1 MKPLMQQDI
10 DRYKN
15 DIKQNHI
22 QGVVRTYSDLLS
34 KGYNYAGWA
43 KGVAEAEGMTWSSLP
58 KGETTGRAAV
68 MFMKDSSGQTF
79 SEQGLNQIRE
89 GMAVGYLTF
98 LESQLGK
105 PPRDVSFKE
114 MRDFHKQVF
123 EKNGLSIN
131 NWTLE
136 TPMKLIGKYE
146 GERRQEE
153 IWQKLR
159 DTRGIGIKWLRE
171 PAALSESATL
181 YGMVEDYA
189 EGYLYFNKKG
199 ERINNTVARSAE
211 EENDGIP
218 VLMGDTL
225 QVRRVSDVDR
235 MEAVKWMRNVSRF
248 KPLLFSEAEQ
258 SQEIQYAA
266 AAKQDDFLSATNNL
280 LARLKSGDQTALS
293 DFMGRDDV
301 RQMQRESAMTA
312 QAFLSRNPGYGEE
325 MLPNRFQRLEMEDM
339 SDRFRNLY
347 KDSREQ
353 LAGYYQEQGIR
364 YREETLDNTAAAL
377 AAAGCRS
384 RMKCVSM
391 ISVADGQVNIGDES
405 FPDFRTASVNARNAS
420 LTGMQESMESAQRT
434 EREFEEQARQR
445 EMERMA
451 QSHSRGMSIG

>member
-1 MKPLMQQDI
+1 MRPLTQQDI
-10 DRYKN
+10 NRYKN
-15 DIKQNHI
+15 DIRQHGV
-22 QGVVRTYSDLLS
+22 QGVIRTYSDLLS

-79 SEQGLNQIRE
+79 SEQKLNQIRV
-89 GMAVGYLTF
+89 GMAEGYLNF
-98 LESQLGK
+98 LQSNIGK
-105 PPRDVSFKE
+105 PPRDVRFDE
-114 MRDFHKQVF
+114 MRDFHRDVF
-123 EKNGLSIN
+123 RENGLSIN

-136 TPMKLIGKYE
+136 TPMKLIGRYE
-146 GERRQEE
+146 GKQKQEE
-153 IWQKLR
+153 IWQKLLA
-159 DTRGIGIKWLRE
+159 TRGSGLG
-171 PAALSESATL
+171 ALTESATL
-181 YGMVEDYA
+181 YQAVEDYA
-189 EGYLYFNKKG
+189 QGHIYFDKKG
-199 ERINNTVARSAE
+199 ERIENTKVE
-211 EENDGIP
+211 DNDGTP
-218 VLMGDTL
+218 VMTVN
-225 QVRRVSDVDR
+225 VRRISEADR
-235 MEAVKWMRNVSRF
+235 MEAAKWIRNVSRF

-258 SQEIQYAA
+258 AQEMQYAA
-266 AAKQDDFLSATNNL
+266 AAKQDDFLSATNDL
-280 LARLKSGDQTALS
+280 IARLKSGDQAALS

-301 RQMQRESAMTA
+301 RQMQRESAITA
-312 QAFLSRNPGYGEE
+312 QAFLSRNPGFGEE
-325 MLPNRFQRLEMEDM
+325 MLPNRFQRLGMEDM
-339 SDRFRNLY
+339 SERFRNLY

-364 YREETLDNTAAAL
+364 YREEALDNTAAAL

-451 QSHSRGMSIG
+451 QNHSRGMSIG

>member
-1 MKPLMQQDI
+1 MKPLTQQDI
-10 DRYKN
+10 NRYRQ

-22 QGVVRTYSDLLS
+22 QGVVRTYADLLS

-43 KGVAEAEGMTWSSLP
+43 KGVAEAEGMTWSSLS

-68 MFMKDSSGQTF
+68 MYMKDSSGQIF
-79 SEQGLNQIRE
+79 SEQRLNRIRE
-89 GMAVGYLTF
+89 GMAEGYLDF
-98 LESQLGK
+98 LQSNIGK
-105 PPRDVSFKE
+105 SPRDVHFDE
-114 MRDFHKQVF
+114 MRDFHKKVF

-153 IWQKLR
+153 IWQKLLA
-159 DTRGIGIKWLRE
+159 TRGSGIG
-171 PAALSESATL
+171 ALTESAVL
-181 YGMVEDYA
+181 YQAVEDYA
-189 EGYLYFNKKG
+189 EGYIYFNKKG
-199 ERINNTVARSAE
+199 ERISNVVARSAE

-225 QVRRVSDVDR
+225 QVRRVSDADR
-235 MEAVKWMRNVSRF
+235 MEAVKWMSNVSRF

-258 SQEIQYAA
+258 AQEMQYAA

-280 LARLKSGDQTALS
+280 LARLKSGDQAALS

-339 SDRFRNLY
+339 SERFRNLY

-364 YREETLDNTAAAL
+364 YREEALDNTAAAL

>member
-1 MKPLMQQDI
+1 MRPLTQQDI

-79 SEQGLNQIRE
+79 SEQKLNRIRE
-89 GMAVGYLTF
+89 GMAEGYLDF

-105 PPRDVSFKE
+105 PPRDVRFDE

-153 IWQKLR
+153 IWQKLLA
-159 DTRGIGIKWLRE
+159 TRGSGIG
-171 PAALSESATL
+171 ALTESATL
-181 YGMVEDYA
+181 YQVVKDYA
-189 EGYLYFNKKG
+189 QGHIYFDKKG
-199 ERINNTVARSAE
+199 ERIANMQVE
-211 EENDGIP
+211 DNDGTP
-218 VLMGDTL
+218 VMTVKVL
-225 QVRRVSDVDR
+225 RISEADR
-235 MEAVKWMRNVSRF
+235 MEAAKWMSNVSRF

-258 SQEIQYAA
+258 AQEMQYAA
-266 AAKQDDFLSATNNL
+266 AAKQDDFLSATNDL
-280 LARLKSGDQTALS
+280 IARLKSGDQAALS

-301 RQMQRESAMTA
+301 RQMQRESAITA

-325 MLPNRFQRLEMEDM
+325 MLPNRFQRLGMEDM

-364 YREETLDNTAAAL
+364 YREEALDNT

>member
-1 MKPLMQQDI
+1 MKPLTQQDI
-10 DRYKN
+10 NRYRQ

-22 QGVVRTYSDLLS
+22 QGVVRTYADLLS

-68 MFMKDSSGQTF
+68 MYMKDSSGQIF
-79 SEQGLNQIRE
+79 SEQRLNRIRE
-89 GMAVGYLTF
+89 GMAEGYLDF
-98 LESQLGK
+98 LQSNIGK
-105 PPRDVSFKE
+105 SPRDVHFDE
-114 MRDFHKQVF
+114 MRDFHKKVF

-153 IWQKLR
+153 IWQKLLA
-159 DTRGIGIKWLRE
+159 TRGSGIGSLT
-171 PAALSESATL
+171 ESAVL
-181 YGMVEDYA
+181 YQAVEDYA
-189 EGYLYFNKKG
+189 QGHIYFNKRG
-199 ERINNTVARSAE
+199 ERIGNTVARSAE
-211 EENDGIP
+211 EDNDGIP
-218 VLMGDTL
+218 VIMGDTL
-225 QVRRVSDVDR
+225 QVRRVSEADR
-235 MEAVKWMRNVSRF
+235 MEAAKWIRNVSRF

-258 SQEIQYAA
+258 AQEMQYAA
-266 AAKQDDFLSATNNL
+266 AAKQDDFLSATNDL
-280 LARLKSGDQTALS
+280 IARLKSGDQTALS

-364 YREETLDNTAAAL
+364 YREEALDNTAAAL

>member
-1 MKPLMQQDI
+1 MKPLTKQDI
-10 DRYKN
+10 NRYRN
-15 DIKQNHI
+15 DIEQNHV
-22 QGVVRTYSDLLS
+22 QGVVRTYADLLS

-43 KGVAEAEGMTWSSLP
+43 KGVAEAEGMTWGSLP

-79 SEQGLNQIRE
+79 TEQKLNRIRE
-89 GMAVGYLTF
+89 GMAVGYLDF
-98 LESQLGK
+98 LESRLGES
-105 PPRDVSFKE
+105 PRDVNFKE
-114 MRDFHKQVF
+114 MRRFHEKVF
-123 EKNGLSIN
+123 VDNGLSIN

-153 IWQKLR
+153 IWQKLLA
-159 DTRGIGIKWLRE
+159 TRGSGLG
-171 PAALSESATL
+171 ALTESATL
-181 YGMVEDYA
+181 YQAVEDYA
-189 EGYLYFNKKG
+189 QGHIYFDKKG
-199 ERINNTVARSAE
+199 ERIENTKVE
-211 EENDGIP
+211 DNDGTP
-218 VLMGDTL
+218 VMTVN
-225 QVRRVSDVDR
+225 VRRISEADR
-235 MEAVKWMRNVSRF
+235 MEAAKWIRNVSRF

-258 SQEIQYAA
+258 AQEMQYAA
-266 AAKQDDFLSATNNL
+266 AAKQDDFLSATNDL
-280 LARLKSGDQTALS
+280 ITRLKSGDQTALS

-301 RQMQRESAMTA
+301 RQIQRESAMTA

-364 YREETLDNTAAAL
+364 YREEALDNTAAAL

>member
-1 MKPLMQQDI
+1 MRPLTQQDI

-68 MFMKDSSGQTF
+68 MFMKDSWGQTF
-79 SEQGLNQIRE
+79 SEQKLNRIRV
-89 GMAVGYLTF
+89 GMAEGYLNF
-98 LESQLGK
+98 LESRLGE
-105 PPRDVSFKE
+105 PPRDVNFKE
-114 MRDFHKQVF
+114 MRRFHEKVF
-123 EKNGLSIN
+123 EKNGLSID

-153 IWQKLR
+153 IWQKLLA
-159 DTRGIGIKWLRE
+159 TRGSGIGALTE
-171 PAALSESATL
+171 SAALYQA
-181 YGMVEDYA
+181 VEDYA
-189 EGYLYFNKKG
+189 QGHIYFDKKG
-199 ERINNTVARSAE
+199 GRIENTKVE
-211 EENDGIP
+211 DNDGTP
-218 VLMGDTL
+218 VMTVN
-225 QVRRVSDVDR
+225 VRRISEADR
-235 MEAVKWMRNVSRF
+235 MEATKWIRNVSRF

-258 SQEIQYAA
+258 AQEMQYTA
-266 AAKQDDFLSATNNL
+266 AAKQDDFLSATNDL
-280 LARLKSGDQTALS
+280 IARLKSGDQTALS

-301 RQMQRESAMTA
+301 RQIQRESAMTA

>member
-1 MKPLMQQDI
+1 MKPLTKQDI
-10 DRYKN
+10 NRYRN
-15 DIKQNHI
+15 DIEQNHV
-22 QGVVRTYSDLLS
+22 QGVVRTYADLLS

-43 KGVAEAEGMTWSSLP
+43 KGVAEAEGMTWGSLP

-79 SEQGLNQIRE
+79 TEQKLNRIRE
-89 GMAVGYLTF
+89 GMAVGYLDF
-98 LESQLGK
+98 LESRLGES
-105 PPRDVSFKE
+105 PRDVNFKE
-114 MRDFHKQVF
+114 MRRFHEKVF
-123 EKNGLSIN
+123 VDNGLSIN

-153 IWQKLR
+153 IWQKLLA
-159 DTRGIGIKWLRE
+159 TRGSGLG
-171 PAALSESATL
+171 ALTESATL
-181 YGMVEDYA
+181 YQAVEDYA
-189 EGYLYFNKKG
+189 QGHIYFDKKG
-199 ERINNTVARSAE
+199 ERIENTKVE
-211 EENDGIP
+211 DNDGTP
-218 VLMGDTL
+218 VMTVN
-225 QVRRVSDVDR
+225 VRRISEADR
-235 MEAVKWMRNVSRF
+235 MEAAKWIRNVSRF

-258 SQEIQYAA
+258 APEMQYAA
-266 AAKQDDFLSATNNL
+266 AAKQDDFLSATNDL
-280 LARLKSGDQTALS
+280 IARLKSGDQTALS

-301 RQMQRESAMTA
+301 RQIQRESAMTA
-312 QAFLSRNPGYGEE
+312 QAFLSRNPGFGEE
-325 MLPNRFQRLEMEDM
+325 MLPNRFQRLGMEDM
-339 SDRFRNLY
+339 SERFRNLY

-364 YREETLDNTAAAL
+364 YREEALDNTAAAL

>member
-1 MKPLMQQDI
+1 MRPLTQQDI

-43 KGVAEAEGMTWSSLP
+43 KGVAEAEGMTWGGLP

-79 SEQGLNQIRE
+79 SEQKLNRIRV
-89 GMAVGYLTF
+89 GMAEGYLNF
-98 LESQLGK
+98 LESRLGE
-105 PPRDVSFKE
+105 PPRDVNFKE
-114 MRDFHKQVF
+114 MRRFHEKVF
-123 EKNGLSIN
+123 EKNGLSID

-153 IWQKLR
+153 IWQKLLA
-159 DTRGIGIKWLRE
+159 TRGSGIG
-171 PAALSESATL
+171 ALTESATL
-181 YGMVEDYA
+181 YQAVEDYA
-189 EGYLYFNKKG
+189 QGHIYFDKKG
-199 ERINNTVARSAE
+199 GRIENTKVE
-211 EENDGIP
+211 DNDGTP
-218 VLMGDTL
+218 VMTVN
-225 QVRRVSDVDR
+225 VRRISEADR
-235 MEAVKWMRNVSRF
+235 MEATKWIRNVSRF

-258 SQEIQYAA
+258 AQEMQYTA
-266 AAKQDDFLSATNNL
+266 AAKQDDFLSATNDL
-280 LARLKSGDQTALS
+280 IARLKSGDQTALS

-301 RQMQRESAMTA
+301 RQIQRESAMTA

-364 YREETLDNTAAAL
+364 YREEALDNTAAAL

-434 EREFEEQARQR
+434 W
-445 EMERMA
+445 
-451 QSHSRGMSIG
+451 

>member
-1 MKPLMQQDI
+1 MKPLTKQDI
-10 DRYKN
+10 NRYRN
-15 DIKQNHI
+15 DIEQNHV
-22 QGVVRTYSDLLS
+22 QGVVRTYADLLS

-43 KGVAEAEGMTWSSLP
+43 KGVAEAEGMTWGSLP

-79 SEQGLNQIRE
+79 TEQKLNRIRE
-89 GMAVGYLTF
+89 GMAVGYLDF
-98 LESQLGK
+98 LESRLGES
-105 PPRDVSFKE
+105 PRDVNFKE
-114 MRDFHKQVF
+114 MRRFHEKVF
-123 EKNGLSIN
+123 VDNGLSIN

-153 IWQKLR
+153 IWQKLLA
-159 DTRGIGIKWLRE
+159 TRGSGIG
-171 PAALSESATL
+171 ALTESAVL
-181 YGMVEDYA
+181 YQAVEDYA
-189 EGYLYFNKKG
+189 QGHIYFNKRG
-199 ERINNTVARSAE
+199 ERIGNTVTRSAE
-211 EENDGIP
+211 EDNDGIP
-218 VLMGDTL
+218 VIMGDTL
-225 QVRRVSDVDR
+225 QVRRVSEADR
-235 MEAVKWMRNVSRF
+235 MEAAKWIRNVSRF
-248 KPLLFSEAEQ
+248 KPLLFSEAKQ
-258 SQEIQYAA
+258 AQEMQYAA
-266 AAKQDDFLSATNNL
+266 TKKQDDFLSATNDL
-280 LARLKSGDQTALS
+280 ITRLKSGDQAALS

-301 RQMQRESAMTA
+301 RQMQRESAITA
-312 QAFLSRNPGYGEE
+312 QAFLSRNPGFGEE
-325 MLPNRFQRLEMEDM
+325 MLPNRFQRLGMEDM

-364 YREETLDNTAAAL
+364 YREEALDNTAAAL

>member
-1 MKPLMQQDI
+1 MRPLTQQDI

-43 KGVAEAEGMTWSSLP
+43 KGVAEAEGMTWGSLP

-79 SEQGLNQIRE
+79 SEQKLNRIRV
-89 GMAVGYLTF
+89 GMAEGYLNF
-98 LESQLGK
+98 LESRLGE
-105 PPRDVSFKE
+105 PPRDVNFKE
-114 MRDFHKQVF
+114 MRRFHEKVF
-123 EKNGLSIN
+123 EKNGLSID

-153 IWQKLR
+153 IWQKLLA
-159 DTRGIGIKWLRE
+159 TRGSGIG
-171 PAALSESATL
+171 ALTESATL
-181 YGMVEDYA
+181 YQVVKDYAQGHIYFDKKGGRIENTKVED
-189 EGYLYFNKKG
+189 
-199 ERINNTVARSAE
+199 
-211 EENDGIP
+211 NDGTP
-218 VLMGDTL
+218 VMTVKAL
-225 QVRRVSDVDR
+225 RISEADR
-235 MEAVKWMRNVSRF
+235 MEAAKWMSNVSRF

-258 SQEIQYAA
+258 AQEMQYAA
-266 AAKQDDFLSATNNL
+266 AAKQDDFLSATNDL
-280 LARLKSGDQTALS
+280 IARLKSGDQAALS

-325 MLPNRFQRLEMEDM
+325 MLPNRFQRLGMEDM

-364 YREETLDNTAAAL
+364 YREEALDNTAAAL

>member
-1 MKPLMQQDI
+1 MRPLTQQDI
-10 DRYKN
+10 NRYKN
-15 DIKQNHI
+15 DIRQHGV
-22 QGVVRTYSDLLS
+22 QGVIRTYSDLLS

-79 SEQGLNQIRE
+79 SEQKLNQIRV
-89 GMAVGYLTF
+89 GMAEGYLNF
-98 LESQLGK
+98 LQSNIGK
-105 PPRDVSFKE
+105 PPRDVRFDE
-114 MRDFHKQVF
+114 MRDFHRDVF
-123 EKNGLSIN
+123 RENGLSIN

-136 TPMKLIGKYE
+136 TPMKLIGRYE
-146 GERRQEE
+146 GKQKQEE
-153 IWQKLR
+153 IWQKLLA
-159 DTRGIGIKWLRE
+159 TRGSGLG
-171 PAALSESATL
+171 ALTESATL
-181 YGMVEDYA
+181 YQAVEDYA
-189 EGYLYFNKKG
+189 QGHIYFDKKG
-199 ERINNTVARSAE
+199 ERIENTKVE
-211 EENDGIP
+211 DNDGTP
-218 VLMGDTL
+218 VMTVN
-225 QVRRVSDVDR
+225 VRRISEADR
-235 MEAVKWMRNVSRF
+235 MEAAKWIRNVSRF

-258 SQEIQYAA
+258 AQEMQYAA
-266 AAKQDDFLSATNNL
+266 AAKQDDFLSATNDL
-280 LARLKSGDQTALS
+280 IARLKSGDQAALS

-301 RQMQRESAMTA
+301 RQMQRESAITA
-312 QAFLSRNPGYGEE
+312 QAFLSRNPGFGEE
-325 MLPNRFQRLEMEDM
+325 MLPNRFQRLGMEDM
-339 SDRFRNLY
+339 SERFRNLY

-364 YREETLDNTAAAL
+364 YREEALDNTAAAL
-377 AAAGCRS
+377 AAAGCHS

-451 QSHSRGMSIG
+451 QNHSRGMSIG

>member
-22 QGVVRTYSDLLS
+22 QGVIRTYADLLS

-43 KGVAEAEGMTWSSLP
+43 KGVAEAEGMTWGSLP

-79 SEQGLNQIRE
+79 TEQKLNRIRE
-89 GMAVGYLTF
+89 GMAVGYLDF

-105 PPRDVSFKE
+105 PPRDVRFDE
-114 MRDFHKQVF
+114 MRNFHKQVF
-123 EKNGLSIN
+123 ESNGLSIN

-136 TPMKLIGKYE
+136 TPMKLIGRYE

-153 IWQKLR
+153 IWQKLLA
-159 DTRGIGIKWLRE
+159 TRGSGIG
-171 PAALSESATL
+171 ALTESATL
-181 YGMVEDYA
+181 YQVVKDYA
-189 EGYLYFNKKG
+189 QGHIYFDKKG
-199 ERINNTVARSAE
+199 ERIANMQVE
-211 EENDGIP
+211 DNDGTP
-218 VLMGDTL
+218 VMTVN
-225 QVRRVSDVDR
+225 VRRISEADR
-235 MEAVKWMRNVSRF
+235 MEAAKWIRNVSRF

-258 SQEIQYAA
+258 AQEMQYTA
-266 AAKQDDFLSATNNL
+266 AAKQDDFLSATNDL
-280 LARLKSGDQTALS
+280 IARLKSGDQTALS

-301 RQMQRESAMTA
+301 RQIQRESAMTA

-339 SDRFRNLY
+339 SDHFRNLY
-347 KDSREQ
+347 KESREQ

>member
-1 MKPLMQQDI
+1 MRPLTQQDI

-79 SEQGLNQIRE
+79 SEQKLNRIRE
-89 GMAVGYLTF
+89 GMAEGYLDF

-105 PPRDVSFKE
+105 PPRDVRFDE

-153 IWQKLR
+153 IWQKLLA
-159 DTRGIGIKWLRE
+159 TRGSGIG
-171 PAALSESATL
+171 ALTESATL
-181 YGMVEDYA
+181 YQVVKDYA
-189 EGYLYFNKKG
+189 QGHIYFDKKG
-199 ERINNTVARSAE
+199 ERIANMQVE
-211 EENDGIP
+211 DNDGTP
-218 VLMGDTL
+218 VMTVKVL
-225 QVRRVSDVDR
+225 RISEADR
-235 MEAVKWMRNVSRF
+235 MEAAKWMSNVSRF

-258 SQEIQYAA
+258 AQEMQYAA
-266 AAKQDDFLSATNNL
+266 AAKQDDFLSATNDL
-280 LARLKSGDQTALS
+280 IARLKSGDQAALS

-301 RQMQRESAMTA
+301 RQMQRESAITA

-364 YREETLDNTAAAL
+364 YREEALDNMAAAL

>member
-1 MKPLMQQDI
+1 MQQDI

-22 QGVVRTYSDLLS
+22 QGVIRTYADLLS

-43 KGVAEAEGMTWSSLP
+43 KGVAEAEGMTWGSLP

-79 SEQGLNQIRE
+79 TEQKLNRNRE
-89 GMAVGYLTF
+89 GMAVGYLDF

-105 PPRDVSFKE
+105 PPRDVRFDE
-114 MRDFHKQVF
+114 MRNFHKQVF
-123 EKNGLSIN
+123 ESNGLSIN

-136 TPMKLIGKYE
+136 TPMKLIGRYE

-153 IWQKLR
+153 IWQKLLA
-159 DTRGIGIKWLRE
+159 TRGSGIG
-171 PAALSESATL
+171 ALTESATL
-181 YGMVEDYA
+181 YQVVKDYA
-189 EGYLYFNKKG
+189 QGHIYFDKKG
-199 ERINNTVARSAE
+199 ERIANMQVE
-211 EENDGIP
+211 DNDGTP
-218 VLMGDTL
+218 VMTVN
-225 QVRRVSDVDR
+225 VRRISEADR
-235 MEAVKWMRNVSRF
+235 MEAAKWIRNVSRF

-258 SQEIQYAA
+258 AQEMQYTA
-266 AAKQDDFLSATNNL
+266 AAKQDDFLSATNDL
-280 LARLKSGDQTALS
+280 IARLKSGDQTALS

-301 RQMQRESAMTA
+301 RQIQRESAMTA

-339 SDRFRNLY
+339 SDHFRNLY
-347 KDSREQ
+347 KESREQ

>member
-1 MKPLMQQDI
+1 MRPLTQQDI

-79 SEQGLNQIRE
+79 SEQKLNRIRV
-89 GMAVGYLTF
+89 GMAEGYLNF
-98 LESQLGK
+98 LESRLGE
-105 PPRDVSFKE
+105 PPRDVNFKE
-114 MRDFHKQVF
+114 MRRFHEKVF
-123 EKNGLSIN
+123 EKNGLSID

-153 IWQKLR
+153 IWQKLLA
-159 DTRGIGIKWLRE
+159 TRGSGIG
-171 PAALSESATL
+171 ALTESATL
-181 YGMVEDYA
+181 YQAVEDYA
-189 EGYLYFNKKG
+189 QGHIYFDKKG
-199 ERINNTVARSAE
+199 GRIENTKVE
-211 EENDGIP
+211 DNDGTP
-218 VLMGDTL
+218 VMTVKVL
-225 QVRRVSDVDR
+225 RISEADR
-235 MEAVKWMRNVSRF
+235 MEAAKWIRNVSRF
-248 KPLLFSEAEQ
+248 RPLLFSEAEQ
-258 SQEIQYAA
+258 AQEMQYAA
-266 AAKQDDFLSATNNL
+266 AAKQDDFLSATNDL
-280 LARLKSGDQTALS
+280 IARLKSGDQTALS

-301 RQMQRESAMTA
+301 RQMQRESAITA

-364 YREETLDNTAAAL
+364 YREEALDNTAAAL

-405 FPDFRTASVNARNAS
+405 FPDFRTASVNARDAS
-420 LTGMQESMESAQRT
+420 LTGMQESMATAQQT

>member
-1 MKPLMQQDI
+1 MRPLTQQDI
-10 DRYKN
+10 NRYKN
-15 DIKQNHI
+15 DIRQHGV
-22 QGVVRTYSDLLS
+22 QGVIRTYSDLLS

-79 SEQGLNQIRE
+79 SEQKLNQIRV
-89 GMAVGYLTF
+89 GMAEGYLNF
-98 LESQLGK
+98 LQSNIGK
-105 PPRDVSFKE
+105 PPRDVRFDE
-114 MRDFHKQVF
+114 MRDFHRDVF
-123 EKNGLSIN
+123 RENGLSIN

-136 TPMKLIGKYE
+136 TPMKLIGRYE
-146 GERRQEE
+146 GKQKQEE
-153 IWQKLR
+153 IWQKLLA
-159 DTRGIGIKWLRE
+159 TRGSGLG
-171 PAALSESATL
+171 ALTESATL
-181 YGMVEDYA
+181 YQAVEDYA
-189 EGYLYFNKKG
+189 QGHIYFDKKG
-199 ERINNTVARSAE
+199 ERIENTKVE
-211 EENDGIP
+211 DNDGTP
-218 VLMGDTL
+218 VMTVN
-225 QVRRVSDVDR
+225 VRRISEADR
-235 MEAVKWMRNVSRF
+235 MEAAKWIRNVSRF

-258 SQEIQYAA
+258 AQEMQYAT
-266 AAKQDDFLSATNNL
+266 AAKQDDFLSATNDL
-280 LARLKSGDQTALS
+280 IARLKSGDQAALS

-301 RQMQRESAMTA
+301 RQMQRESAITA
-312 QAFLSRNPGYGEE
+312 QAFLSHNPGFGEE
-325 MLPNRFQRLEMEDM
+325 MLPNRFQRLGMEDM

-364 YREETLDNTAAAL
+364 YREEALDNTAAAL

-405 FPDFRTASVNARNAS
+405 FPDFRTASVNARDAS
-420 LTGMQESMESAQRT
+420 LTGMQESMATAQQT

>member
-1 MKPLMQQDI
+1 MRPLTQQDI

-43 KGVAEAEGMTWSSLP
+43 KGVAEAEGMTWGSLP

-79 SEQGLNQIRE
+79 TEQKLNRIRE
-89 GMAVGYLTF
+89 GMAVGYLDF
-98 LESQLGK
+98 LESRLGES
-105 PPRDVSFKE
+105 PRDVNFKE
-114 MRDFHKQVF
+114 MRRFHEKVF
-123 EKNGLSIN
+123 VDNGLSIN

-153 IWQKLR
+153 IWQKLLA
-159 DTRGIGIKWLRE
+159 TRGSGIG
-171 PAALSESATL
+171 ALTESATL
-181 YGMVEDYA
+181 YQAVEDYA
-189 EGYLYFNKKG
+189 QGHIYFDKKG
-199 ERINNTVARSAE
+199 ERIENTKVE
-211 EENDGIP
+211 DNDGTP
-218 VLMGDTL
+218 VMTVN
-225 QVRRVSDVDR
+225 VRRISEADR
-235 MEAVKWMRNVSRF
+235 MEAAKWIRNVSRF

-258 SQEIQYAA
+258 AQEMQYAA
-266 AAKQDDFLSATNNL
+266 AAKQDDFLSATNDL
-280 LARLKSGDQTALS
+280 IARLKSGDQAALS

-301 RQMQRESAMTA
+301 RQIQRESAMTA
-312 QAFLSRNPGYGEE
+312 QAFLSHNPGFGEE

-364 YREETLDNTAAAL
+364 YREEALDNTAAAL

>member
-1 MKPLMQQDI
+1 MRPLTQQDI

-79 SEQGLNQIRE
+79 SEQKLNRIRV
-89 GMAVGYLTF
+89 GMAEGYLNF
-98 LESQLGK
+98 LESRLGK
-105 PPRDVSFKE
+105 PPRDVNFKE
-114 MRDFHKQVF
+114 MRRFHEKVF
-123 EKNGLSIN
+123 EKNGLSID

-136 TPMKLIGKYE
+136 TPMKLIGQYE

-153 IWQKLR
+153 IWQKLLA
-159 DTRGIGIKWLRE
+159 TRGSGIN
-171 PAALSESATL
+171 ALAESATL
-181 YGMVEDYA
+181 YQAVEDYA
-189 EGYLYFNKKG
+189 QGHIYFDKKG
-199 ERINNTVARSAE
+199 GRIENTKVE
-211 EENDGIP
+211 DNDGTP
-218 VLMGDTL
+218 VMTVN
-225 QVRRVSDVDR
+225 VRRISEADR
-235 MEAVKWMRNVSRF
+235 MEAAKWIRNVSRF

-258 SQEIQYAA
+258 AQEMQYAA
-266 AAKQDDFLSATNNL
+266 AAKQDDFLSATNDL
-280 LARLKSGDQTALS
+280 IARLKSGDQTALS

-301 RQMQRESAMTA
+301 RQIQRESAMTA
-312 QAFLSRNPGYGEE
+312 QAFLSRNPGFGEE

-364 YREETLDNTAAAL
+364 YREEVLDNTAAAL

>member
-1 MKPLMQQDI
+1 MRPLTQQDI
-10 DRYKN
+10 NRYKN
-15 DIKQNHI
+15 DIRQHGV

-79 SEQGLNQIRE
+79 SEQKLNQIRV
-89 GMAVGYLTF
+89 GMAEGYLNF
-98 LESQLGK
+98 LQSNIGK
-105 PPRDVSFKE
+105 PPRDVRFDE
-114 MRDFHKQVF
+114 MRDFHRDVF
-123 EKNGLSIN
+123 RENGLSIN

-136 TPMKLIGKYE
+136 TPMKLIGRYE
-146 GERRQEE
+146 GKQKQEE
-153 IWQKLR
+153 IWQKLLA
-159 DTRGIGIKWLRE
+159 TRGSGLG
-171 PAALSESATL
+171 ALTESATL
-181 YGMVEDYA
+181 YQAVEDYA
-189 EGYLYFNKKG
+189 QGHIYFDKKG
-199 ERINNTVARSAE
+199 ERIENTKVE
-211 EENDGIP
+211 DNDGTP
-218 VLMGDTL
+218 VMTVN
-225 QVRRVSDVDR
+225 VRRISEADR
-235 MEAVKWMRNVSRF
+235 MEAAKWIRNVSRF

-258 SQEIQYAA
+258 AQEMQYAA
-266 AAKQDDFLSATNNL
+266 AAKQDDFLSATNDL
-280 LARLKSGDQTALS
+280 ITRLKSGDQAALS

-364 YREETLDNTAAAL
+364 YREEALDNTAAAL

-405 FPDFRTASVNARNAS
+405 FPDFRTASVNARDAS
-420 LTGMQESMESAQRT
+420 LTGMQESMATAQQT

-445 EMERMA
+445 EMERMV
-451 QSHSRGMSIG
+451 QSHSRGMSIS

>member
-1 MKPLMQQDI
+1 MRPLTQQDI

-79 SEQGLNQIRE
+79 SEQKLNRIRE
-89 GMAVGYLTF
+89 GMAEGYLDF

-105 PPRDVSFKE
+105 PPRDVRFDE

-153 IWQKLR
+153 IWQKLLA
-159 DTRGIGIKWLRE
+159 TRGSGIG
-171 PAALSESATL
+171 ALTESATL
-181 YGMVEDYA
+181 YQVVKDYA
-189 EGYLYFNKKG
+189 QGHIYFDKKG
-199 ERINNTVARSAE
+199 ERIANMQVE
-211 EENDGIP
+211 DNDGTP
-218 VLMGDTL
+218 VMTVKVL
-225 QVRRVSDVDR
+225 RISEADR
-235 MEAVKWMRNVSRF
+235 MEAAKWMSNVSRF

-258 SQEIQYAA
+258 AQEMQYAA
-266 AAKQDDFLSATNNL
+266 AAKQDDFLSATNDL
-280 LARLKSGDQTALS
+280 IARLKSGDQAALS

-301 RQMQRESAMTA
+301 RQMQRESAITA

-325 MLPNRFQRLEMEDM
+325 MLPNRFQRLGMEDM

-364 YREETLDNTAAAL
+364 YREEALDNTAAAL

>member
-1 MKPLMQQDI
+1 MRPLTQQDI
-10 DRYKN
+10 NRYKN
-15 DIKQNHI
+15 DIRQHGV
-22 QGVVRTYSDLLS
+22 QGVIRTYSDLLS

-79 SEQGLNQIRE
+79 SEQKLNQIRV
-89 GMAVGYLTF
+89 GMAEGYLNF
-98 LESQLGK
+98 LQSNIGK
-105 PPRDVSFKE
+105 PPRDVRFDE
-114 MRDFHKQVF
+114 MRDFHRDVF
-123 EKNGLSIN
+123 RENGLSIN

-136 TPMKLIGKYE
+136 TPMKLIGRYE
-146 GERRQEE
+146 GKQKQEE
-153 IWQKLR
+153 IWQKLLA
-159 DTRGIGIKWLRE
+159 TRGSGLG
-171 PAALSESATL
+171 ALTESATL
-181 YGMVEDYA
+181 YQAVEDYA
-189 EGYLYFNKKG
+189 QGHIYFDKKG
-199 ERINNTVARSAE
+199 ERIENTKVE
-211 EENDGIP
+211 DNDGTP
-218 VLMGDTL
+218 VMTVN
-225 QVRRVSDVDR
+225 VRRISEADR
-235 MEAVKWMRNVSRF
+235 MEAAKWIRNVSRF

-258 SQEIQYAA
+258 AQEMQYAA
-266 AAKQDDFLSATNNL
+266 AAKQDDFLSATNDL
-280 LARLKSGDQTALS
+280 ITRLKSGDQAALS

-364 YREETLDNTAAAL
+364 YREEALDNTAAAL

>member
-1 MKPLMQQDI
+1 MRPLTQQDI
-10 DRYKN
+10 NRYKN
-15 DIKQNHI
+15 DIRQHGV
-22 QGVVRTYSDLLS
+22 QGVIRTYSDLLS

-79 SEQGLNQIRE
+79 SEQKLNRIRV
-89 GMAVGYLTF
+89 GMAEGYLNF
-98 LESQLGK
+98 LESRLGK
-105 PPRDVSFKE
+105 PPRDVNFKE
-114 MRDFHKQVF
+114 MRRFHEKVF
-123 EKNGLSIN
+123 EKNGLSID

-136 TPMKLIGKYE
+136 TPMKLIGQYE

-153 IWQKLR
+153 IWQKLLA
-159 DTRGIGIKWLRE
+159 TRGSGIN
-171 PAALSESATL
+171 ALAESATL
-181 YGMVEDYA
+181 YQAVEDYA
-189 EGYLYFNKKG
+189 QGHIYFDKKG
-199 ERINNTVARSAE
+199 GRIENTKVE
-211 EENDGIP
+211 DNDGTP
-218 VLMGDTL
+218 VMTVN
-225 QVRRVSDVDR
+225 VRRISEADR
-235 MEAVKWMRNVSRF
+235 MEAAKWIRNVSRF

-258 SQEIQYAA
+258 AQEMQYAA
-266 AAKQDDFLSATNNL
+266 AAKQDDFLSATNDL
-280 LARLKSGDQTALS
+280 IARLKSGDQTALS

-301 RQMQRESAMTA
+301 RQIQRESAMTA
-312 QAFLSRNPGYGEE
+312 QAFLSRNPGFGEE

-364 YREETLDNTAAAL
+364 YREEVLDNTAAAL

>member
-1 MKPLMQQDI
+1 MKPLTQQDI
-10 DRYKN
+10 NRYRQ

-22 QGVVRTYSDLLS
+22 QGVVRTYADLLS

-79 SEQGLNQIRE
+79 PEQRLNRIRE
-89 GMAVGYLTF
+89 GMAEGYLNF
-98 LESQLGK
+98 LQSNIGK
-105 PPRDVSFKE
+105 PPRDVRFDE

-153 IWQKLR
+153 IWQKLLA
-159 DTRGIGIKWLRE
+159 TRGSGIG
-171 PAALSESATL
+171 ALTESTTL
-181 YGMVEDYA
+181 YQAVEDYA
-189 EGYLYFNKKG
+189 QGHIYFDKKG
-199 ERINNTVARSAE
+199 KRIENTKVE
-211 EENDGIP
+211 DNDGTP
-218 VLMGDTL
+218 VMTVND
-225 QVRRVSDVDR
+225 RRISEADR
-235 MEAVKWMRNVSRF
+235 MEAAKWIRNVSRL

-258 SQEIQYAA
+258 AQEMQYAVTV
-266 AAKQDDFLSATNNL
+266 KQDDFLSATNNL

-301 RQMQRESAMTA
+301 RQIQRESAM
-312 QAFLSRNPGYGEE
+312 
-325 MLPNRFQRLEMEDM
+325 M
-339 SDRFRNLY
+339 
-347 KDSREQ
+347 
-353 LAGYYQEQGIR
+353 
-364 YREETLDNTAAAL
+364 
-377 AAAGCRS
+377 
-384 RMKCVSM
+384 
-391 ISVADGQVNIGDES
+391 
-405 FPDFRTASVNARNAS
+405 
-420 LTGMQESMESAQRT
+420 AQRT
-434 EREFEEQARQR
+434 EREFEEEARQR

>member
-1 MKPLMQQDI
+1 MKALTTQDI

-15 DIKQNHI
+15 DIRQHGI
-22 QGVVRTYSDLLS
+22 QGVVRTYADLLS

-43 KGVAEAEGMTWSSLP
+43 KGVAEAEGMTWGSLP

-79 SEQGLNQIRE
+79 SEQKLNRIRE
-89 GMAVGYLTF
+89 GMAEGYLDF
-98 LESQLGK
+98 LQSNIGRT
-105 PPRDVSFKE
+105 PRDVHFDE
-114 MRDFHKQVF
+114 MRDFHKKVF
-123 EKNGLSIN
+123 ERHGLSID

-136 TPMKLIGKYE
+136 TPMKLIGRYE
-146 GERRQEE
+146 GKQKQEE
-153 IWQKLR
+153 IWQKLLA
-159 DTRGIGIKWLRE
+159 TRGSGIG
-171 PAALSESATL
+171 ALTESATL
-181 YGMVEDYA
+181 YQAVEDYA
-189 EGYLYFNKKG
+189 QGHIYFDKKG
-199 ERINNTVARSAE
+199 ERIENTKVE
-211 EENDGIP
+211 DNDGTP
-218 VLMGDTL
+218 VMTVN
-225 QVRRVSDVDR
+225 VRRISEADR
-235 MEAVKWMRNVSRF
+235 MEAAKWIRNVSRF

-258 SQEIQYAA
+258 AQEMQYAA
-266 AAKQDDFLSATNNL
+266 AAKQDDFLSATNDL
-280 LARLKSGDQTALS
+280 IARLKSGDQAALS

-301 RQMQRESAMTA
+301 RQIQRESAMTA
-312 QAFLSRNPGYGEE
+312 QAFLSHNPGFGEE
-325 MLPNRFQRLEMEDM
+325 MLPNRFQRLGMEDM

-364 YREETLDNTAAAL
+364 YREEALDNTAAAL

-405 FPDFRTASVNARNAS
+405 FPDFRTASVNARDAS
-420 LTGMQESMESAQRT
+420 LTGMQESMATAQQT

>member
-1 MKPLMQQDI
+1 MKPLTQQDI
-10 DRYKN
+10 NRYRQ

-22 QGVVRTYSDLLS
+22 QGVVRTYADLLS

-43 KGVAEAEGMTWSSLP
+43 KGVAEAEGVTWGSLP

-79 SEQGLNQIRE
+79 SEQKLNQIRE
-89 GMAVGYLTF
+89 GMAEGYLNF
-98 LESQLGK
+98 LQSNIGK
-105 PPRDVSFKE
+105 PPRDVRFDE

-153 IWQKLR
+153 IWQKLLA
-159 DTRGIGIKWLRE
+159 TRGSGIG
-171 PAALSESATL
+171 ALTESATL
-181 YGMVEDYA
+181 YQVVKDYA
-189 EGYLYFNKKG
+189 QGHIYFDKKG
-199 ERINNTVARSAE
+199 ERIENTKVE
-211 EENDGIP
+211 DNDGTP
-218 VLMGDTL
+218 VMTVND
-225 QVRRVSDVDR
+225 RRISEADR
-235 MEAVKWMRNVSRF
+235 MEAAKWIRNVSRL

-258 SQEIQYAA
+258 AQEMQYAA
-266 AAKQDDFLSATNNL
+266 AAKQDDFLSATNDL
-280 LARLKSGDQTALS
+280 IARLKSGDQTALS

-301 RQMQRESAMTA
+301 RQIQRESAMTA
-312 QAFLSRNPGYGEE
+312 QAFLSRNPGFGEE
-325 MLPNRFQRLEMEDM
+325 MLPNRFQRLGMEDM
-339 SDRFRNLY
+339 SERFRNLY

-364 YREETLDNTAAAL
+364 YREEVLDNTAAAL

>member
-1 MKPLMQQDI
+1 MRPLTQQDI

-79 SEQGLNQIRE
+79 SEQKLNRIRE
-89 GMAVGYLTF
+89 GMAVGYLDF
-98 LESQLGK
+98 LESRLGK
-105 PPRDVSFKE
+105 PPRDVNFKE
-114 MRDFHKQVF
+114 MRRFHEKVF

-136 TPMKLIGKYE
+136 TPMKLIGQYE

-153 IWQKLR
+153 IWQKLLA
-159 DTRGIGIKWLRE
+159 TRGSGIN
-171 PAALSESATL
+171 ALAESATL
-181 YGMVEDYA
+181 YQAVEDYA
-189 EGYLYFNKKG
+189 QGHIYFDKKG
-199 ERINNTVARSAE
+199 ERIENTKVE
-211 EENDGIP
+211 DNDGTP
-218 VLMGDTL
+218 VMTVN
-225 QVRRVSDVDR
+225 VRRISEADR
-235 MEAVKWMRNVSRF
+235 MEAAKWIRNVSRF

-258 SQEIQYAA
+258 AQEMQYAA
-266 AAKQDDFLSATNNL
+266 AAKQDDFLSATNDMI
-280 LARLKSGDQTALS
+280 ARLKSGDQAALS

-301 RQMQRESAMTA
+301 RQIQRESAMTA
-312 QAFLSRNPGYGEE
+312 QAFLSHNPGFGEE
-325 MLPNRFQRLEMEDM
+325 MLPNRFQRLGMEDM

-364 YREETLDNTAAAL
+364 YREEALDNTAAAL

-405 FPDFRTASVNARNAS
+405 FPDFRTASVNARDAS
-420 LTGMQESMESAQRT
+420 LTGMQESMATAQQT

-445 EMERMA
+445 EMERMV
-451 QSHSRGMSIG
+451 QSHSRGMSIS

>member
-1 MKPLMQQDI
+1 MKALTTQDI

-15 DIKQNHI
+15 DIRQHGI
-22 QGVVRTYSDLLS
+22 QGVVRAYADLLS

-79 SEQGLNQIRE
+79 SEQKLNRIRE
-89 GMAVGYLTF
+89 GMAEGYLDF
-98 LESQLGK
+98 LQSNIGRT
-105 PPRDVSFKE
+105 PRDVHFDE
-114 MRDFHKQVF
+114 MRDFHKKVF
-123 EKNGLSIN
+123 ERHGLSID

-136 TPMKLIGKYE
+136 TPMKLIGRYE
-146 GERRQEE
+146 GKQKQEE
-153 IWQKLR
+153 IWQKLLA
-159 DTRGIGIKWLRE
+159 TRGSGIG
-171 PAALSESATL
+171 ALTESATL
-181 YGMVEDYA
+181 YQAVEDYA
-189 EGYLYFNKKG
+189 QGHIYFDKKG
-199 ERINNTVARSAE
+199 ERIENTKVE
-211 EENDGIP
+211 DNDGTP
-218 VLMGDTL
+218 VMTVN
-225 QVRRVSDVDR
+225 VRRISEADR
-235 MEAVKWMRNVSRF
+235 MEAAKWIRNVSRF

-258 SQEIQYAA
+258 AQEMQYAA
-266 AAKQDDFLSATNNL
+266 AAKQDDFLSATNDL
-280 LARLKSGDQTALS
+280 IARLKSGDQAALS
-293 DFMGRDDV
+293 DFMGKDDV
-301 RQMQRESAMTA
+301 RQMQRESAITA
-312 QAFLSRNPGYGEE
+312 QVFLSRNPGYGEE

-364 YREETLDNTAAAL
+364 YREEALDNTAAAL

>member
-1 MKPLMQQDI
+1 MKALTTQDI

-15 DIKQNHI
+15 DIRQHGI
-22 QGVVRTYSDLLS
+22 QGVVRTYADLLS

-43 KGVAEAEGMTWSSLP
+43 KGVAEAEGMTWGSLP

-79 SEQGLNQIRE
+79 SEQKLNRIRE
-89 GMAVGYLTF
+89 GMAEGYLDF
-98 LESQLGK
+98 LQSNIGRT
-105 PPRDVSFKE
+105 PRDVHFDE
-114 MRDFHKQVF
+114 MRDFHKKVF
-123 EKNGLSIN
+123 ERHGLSID

-136 TPMKLIGKYE
+136 TPMKLIGRYE
-146 GERRQEE
+146 GKQKQEE
-153 IWQKLR
+153 IWQKLLA
-159 DTRGIGIKWLRE
+159 TRGSGIG
-171 PAALSESATL
+171 ALTESATL
-181 YGMVEDYA
+181 YQAVEDYA
-189 EGYLYFNKKG
+189 QGHIYFDKKG
-199 ERINNTVARSAE
+199 ERIENTKVE
-211 EENDGIP
+211 DNDGTP
-218 VLMGDTL
+218 VMTVN
-225 QVRRVSDVDR
+225 VRRISEADR
-235 MEAVKWMRNVSRF
+235 MEAAKWIRNVSRF

-258 SQEIQYAA
+258 AQEMQYAA

-280 LARLKSGDQTALS
+280 LARLKSGDQAALS

-364 YREETLDNTAAAL
+364 YREEALDNTAAAL

>member
-1 MKPLMQQDI
+1 MRPLTQQDI

-43 KGVAEAEGMTWSSLP
+43 KGVAEAEGMTWGSLP

-79 SEQGLNQIRE
+79 TEQKLNRIRE
-89 GMAVGYLTF
+89 GMAVGYLDF
-98 LESQLGK
+98 LESRLGES
-105 PPRDVSFKE
+105 PRDVNFKE
-114 MRDFHKQVF
+114 MRRFHEKVF
-123 EKNGLSIN
+123 VDNGLSIN

-153 IWQKLR
+153 IWQKLLA
-159 DTRGIGIKWLRE
+159 TRGSGIG
-171 PAALSESATL
+171 ALTESATL
-181 YGMVEDYA
+181 YQAVEDYA
-189 EGYLYFNKKG
+189 QGHIYFDKKG
-199 ERINNTVARSAE
+199 ERIENTKVE
-211 EENDGIP
+211 DNDGTP
-218 VLMGDTL
+218 VMTVN
-225 QVRRVSDVDR
+225 VRRISEADR
-235 MEAVKWMRNVSRF
+235 MEAAKWIRNVSRF

-258 SQEIQYAA
+258 ASEMQYAA
-266 AAKQDDFLSATNNL
+266 AAKQDDFLSATNDL
-280 LARLKSGDQTALS
+280 IARLKSGDQTALS

-301 RQMQRESAMTA
+301 RQIQRESAMTA

-364 YREETLDNTAAAL
+364 YREEALDNTAAAL

>member
-1 MKPLMQQDI
+1 MRPLTQQDI
-10 DRYKN
+10 NRYKN
-15 DIKQNHI
+15 DIRQHGV
-22 QGVVRTYSDLLS
+22 QGVIRTYSDLLS

-79 SEQGLNQIRE
+79 SEQKLNQIRV
-89 GMAVGYLTF
+89 GMAEGYLNF
-98 LESQLGK
+98 LQSNIGK
-105 PPRDVSFKE
+105 PPRDVRFDE
-114 MRDFHKQVF
+114 MRDFHRDVF
-123 EKNGLSIN
+123 RENGLSIN

-136 TPMKLIGKYE
+136 TPMKLIGRYE
-146 GERRQEE
+146 GKQKQEE
-153 IWQKLR
+153 IWQKLLA
-159 DTRGIGIKWLRE
+159 TRGSGLG
-171 PAALSESATL
+171 ALTESATL
-181 YGMVEDYA
+181 YQAVEDYA
-189 EGYLYFNKKG
+189 QGHIYFDKKG
-199 ERINNTVARSAE
+199 ERIENTKVE
-211 EENDGIP
+211 DNDGTP
-218 VLMGDTL
+218 VMTVN
-225 QVRRVSDVDR
+225 VRRISEADR
-235 MEAVKWMRNVSRF
+235 MEAAKWIRNVSRF

-258 SQEIQYAA
+258 AQEMQYAA
-266 AAKQDDFLSATNNL
+266 AAKQDDFLSATNDL
-280 LARLKSGDQTALS
+280 IARLKSGDQAALS

-364 YREETLDNTAAAL
+364 YREEALDNTAAAL

>member
-1 MKPLMQQDI
+1 MKALTTQDI

-15 DIKQNHI
+15 DIRQHGI
-22 QGVVRTYSDLLS
+22 QGVVRTYADLLS

-43 KGVAEAEGMTWSSLP
+43 KGVAEAEGMTWGSLP

-79 SEQGLNQIRE
+79 SEQKLNRIRE
-89 GMAVGYLTF
+89 GMAEGYLDF
-98 LESQLGK
+98 LQSNIGRT
-105 PPRDVSFKE
+105 PRDVHFDE
-114 MRDFHKQVF
+114 MRDFHKKVF
-123 EKNGLSIN
+123 ERHGLSID

-136 TPMKLIGKYE
+136 TPMKLIGRYE
-146 GERRQEE
+146 GKQKQEE
-153 IWQKLR
+153 IWQKLLA
-159 DTRGIGIKWLRE
+159 TRGSGIG
-171 PAALSESATL
+171 ALTESATL
-181 YGMVEDYA
+181 YQAVEDYA
-189 EGYLYFNKKG
+189 QGHIYFDKKG
-199 ERINNTVARSAE
+199 ERIENTKVE
-211 EENDGIP
+211 DNDGTP
-218 VLMGDTL
+218 VMTVN
-225 QVRRVSDVDR
+225 VRRISEADR
-235 MEAVKWMRNVSRF
+235 MEAAKWIRNVSRF

-258 SQEIQYAA
+258 AQEMQYAA
-266 AAKQDDFLSATNNL
+266 AAKQDDFLSATNDL
-280 LARLKSGDQTALS
+280 IARLKSGDQAALS

-301 RQMQRESAMTA
+301 RQIQRESAMTA
-312 QAFLSRNPGYGEE
+312 QAFLSRNPGFGEE
-325 MLPNRFQRLEMEDM
+325 MLPNRFQRLGMEDM

-364 YREETLDNTAAAL
+364 YREEALDNTAAAL

-405 FPDFRTASVNARNAS
+405 FPDFRTASVNARDAS
-420 LTGMQESMESAQRT
+420 LTGMQESMATAQQT

>member
-1 MKPLMQQDI
+1 MRPLTQQDI

-43 KGVAEAEGMTWSSLP
+43 KGVAEAEGMTWGSLP

-79 SEQGLNQIRE
+79 SEQKLNRIRV
-89 GMAVGYLTF
+89 GMAEGYLNF
-98 LESQLGK
+98 LESRLGE
-105 PPRDVSFKE
+105 PPRDVNFKE
-114 MRDFHKQVF
+114 MRRFHEKVF
-123 EKNGLSIN
+123 EKNGLSSD

-153 IWQKLR
+153 IWQKLLA
-159 DTRGIGIKWLRE
+159 TRGSGIG
-171 PAALSESATL
+171 ALTESATL
-181 YGMVEDYA
+181 YQAVEDYA
-189 EGYLYFNKKG
+189 QGHIYFDKKG
-199 ERINNTVARSAE
+199 GRIENTKVE
-211 EENDGIP
+211 DNDGTP
-218 VLMGDTL
+218 VMTVN
-225 QVRRVSDVDR
+225 VRRISEADR
-235 MEAVKWMRNVSRF
+235 MEATKWIRNVSRF

-258 SQEIQYAA
+258 AQEMQYTA
-266 AAKQDDFLSATNNL
+266 AAKQDDFLSATNDL
-280 LARLKSGDQTALS
+280 IARLKSGDQTALS

-301 RQMQRESAMTA
+301 RQIQRESAMTA

-364 YREETLDNTAAAL
+364 YREEALDNTAAAL

>member
-1 MKPLMQQDI
+1 MRPLTQQDI
-10 DRYKN
+10 NRYKN
-15 DIKQNHI
+15 DIRQHGV
-22 QGVVRTYSDLLS
+22 QGVIRAYSDLLS

-79 SEQGLNQIRE
+79 SEQKLNQIRV
-89 GMAVGYLTF
+89 GMAEGYLNF
-98 LESQLGK
+98 LQSNIGK
-105 PPRDVSFKE
+105 PPRDVRFDE
-114 MRDFHKQVF
+114 MRDFHRDVF
-123 EKNGLSIN
+123 RENGLSIN

-136 TPMKLIGKYE
+136 TPMKLIGRYE
-146 GERRQEE
+146 GKQKQEE
-153 IWQKLR
+153 IWQKLLA
-159 DTRGIGIKWLRE
+159 TRGSGIG
-171 PAALSESATL
+171 ALTESATL
-181 YGMVEDYA
+181 YQAVEDYA
-189 EGYLYFNKKG
+189 QGHIYFDKKG
-199 ERINNTVARSAE
+199 ERIENTKVE
-211 EENDGIP
+211 DNDGTP
-218 VLMGDTL
+218 VMTVN
-225 QVRRVSDVDR
+225 VRRISEADR
-235 MEAVKWMRNVSRF
+235 MEAAKWIRNVSRF

-258 SQEIQYAA
+258 AQEMQYAA
-266 AAKQDDFLSATNNL
+266 AAKQDDFLSATNDL
-280 LARLKSGDQTALS
+280 IARLKSGDQTALS

-301 RQMQRESAMTA
+301 RQIQRESAMTA

-325 MLPNRFQRLEMEDM
+325 ILPNRFQRLGMEDM
-339 SDRFRNLY
+339 SERFRNLY

-364 YREETLDNTAAAL
+364 YREEALDNTAAAL

>member
-1 MKPLMQQDI
+1 MKALTTQDI

-15 DIKQNHI
+15 DIRQHGI
-22 QGVVRTYSDLLS
+22 QGIVRTYADLLS

-43 KGVAEAEGMTWSSLP
+43 KGVAEAEGMTWGSLP

-79 SEQGLNQIRE
+79 SEQKLNRIRE
-89 GMAVGYLTF
+89 GMAEGYLDF
-98 LESQLGK
+98 LQSNIGRT
-105 PPRDVSFKE
+105 PRDVHFDE
-114 MRDFHKQVF
+114 MRDFHKKVF
-123 EKNGLSIN
+123 ERHGLSID

-136 TPMKLIGKYE
+136 TPMKLIGRYE
-146 GERRQEE
+146 GKQKQEE
-153 IWQKLR
+153 IWQKLLA
-159 DTRGIGIKWLRE
+159 TRGSGIG
-171 PAALSESATL
+171 ALTESATL
-181 YGMVEDYA
+181 YQAVEDYA
-189 EGYLYFNKKG
+189 QGHIYFDKKG
-199 ERINNTVARSAE
+199 ERIENTKVE
-211 EENDGIP
+211 DNDGTP
-218 VLMGDTL
+218 VMTVN
-225 QVRRVSDVDR
+225 VRRISEADR
-235 MEAVKWMRNVSRF
+235 MEAAKWIRNVSRF

-258 SQEIQYAA
+258 AQEMQYAA
-266 AAKQDDFLSATNNL
+266 AAKQDDFLSATNDL
-280 LARLKSGDQTALS
+280 IARLKSGDQAALS

-301 RQMQRESAMTA
+301 RQMQRESAITA

-364 YREETLDNTAAAL
+364 YREEALDNTAAAL

-420 LTGMQESMESAQRT
+420 LTGMQESMELAQRT

-451 QSHSRGMSIG
+451 QSHSRGMSIS